1 LARSTQSLNARY
13 TNSTGVDRKR
23 IFQRASRVS
32 QQLAGSGNWPSAL
45 GLRIMMMNLTVG
57 DLLSSDAVFVKLAS
71 DAPINESRGLSSQ
84 VTPLRRGRGHSS
96 MHSFAPL
103 EKELNEALATTLPT
117 RK

>member
-1 LARSTQSLNARY
+1 
-13 TNSTGVDRKR
+13 VDRKR

-32 QQLAGSGNWPSAL
+32 QQLAGSGSWPSAL

-103 EKELNEALATTLPT
+103 EKELNEALATTLPR